1 MARTKHKM
9 SQNIRNSIVWL
20 CKEYGSAL
28 EWVMRERAKVWGM
41 LPYSDGQS
49 GKDVISKQL
58 EEKTKA
64 LLRIECS
71 FQNRLVQA
79 IEQARLH
86 ISDDIE
92 NEEIAEKLRNAI
104 WISVLDARKYPY
116 EVHDLPTIYR
126 DDFYERKRKFLKD
139 VAVVFY
145 RL

>member
-1 MARTKHKM
+1 M

-139 VAVVFY
+139 VAVGFY